1 MGADLGA
8 IMAIT
13 ILSWIYIFIVSVAA
27 GFVVNR
33 LLARLIPVPSYEKE
47 RLFGITGLSVT
58 GLVALTVYAEFFS
71 IFYRVG
77 AACHVV
83 MLLLVAIG
91 CCFHRAEVSKLFGSM
106 TERWKKLSNNARIIM
121 ILIILAGAF
130 FSSNGT
136 FHTDTG
142 IYHAQAIRMLEEYGV
157 LKGLGNLQLHFAY
170 NSAYLPLCAL
180 FTMSFILPFP
190 LHSMT
195 GFFMVLFSCYA
206 AMGLFEFGR
215 HERHGGDFAR
225 IAILVYALTNM
236 TGLQSPATDYGT
248 MFFTLYIMCCWIT
261 YAEERRSEA
270 ETDKIAVYGY
280 LSVLSIFA
288 VSMKLSAALLVIL
301 AVYPAIMLIRKKMFR
316 EFGFFLLSGFLSF
329 LPYMI
334 RNVILS
340 GWLFYP
346 VASIDLFDVI
356 WKIPAEYMKV
366 DADQIKVWG
375 RCLYDIKRANDGPLT
390 WLPIWWSEKQHYEV
404 MIIYSQFVGLLLLF
418 LILLFKLREKKY
430 DPAVVIF
437 YGTIIANLLMWF
449 FTAPFIRYGL
459 AFLLLLPLC
468 AFGDMLHYIIR
479 KKNIVLALVASL
491 VLVGFC
497 SWIDEYFMD
506 DMVFVKHF
514 CMADHYLIPV
524 DFDRGNMTATD
535 MDGLTV
541 YVADVD
547 EVNSYYFSP
556 GSCYDFMVERTELIG
571 DDIREGFKP
580 KR

>member
-1 MGADLGA
+1 MV
-8 IMAIT
+8 IT
-13 ILSWIYIFIVSVAA
+13 ILSWIYIFAVCVVM
-27 GFVVNR
+27 GLVVNKT
-33 LLARLIPVPSYEKE
+33 LARYIPVPAYRTFSH
-47 RLFGITGLSVT
+47 FGLTGLCVT
-58 GLVALTVYAEFFS
+58 GLVTLTVYAEIFS
-71 IFYRVG
+71 VFYKVG
-77 AACHVV
+77 AVCHLV
-83 MLLLVAIG
+83 MLVVLAIG
-91 CCFHRAEVSKLFGSM
+91 AFYYRSELSDLFKAVK
-106 TERWKKLSNNARIIM
+106 ERSLGMRRNLFIYA
-121 ILIILAGAF
+121 LIILAAAF

-170 NSAYLPLCAL
+170 NSSYLALCAL

-195 GFFMVLFSCYA
+195 GFFMVLFTCYA
-206 AMGLFEFGR
+206 VSGLAKWKE

-248 MFFTLYIMCCWIT
+248 MFFTLYIMCSWIT
-261 YAEERRSEA
+261 FGEESASSDDRE
-270 ETDKIAVYGY
+270 KIALYGY
-280 LSVLSIFA
+280 LAVLSIFT

-301 AVYPAIMLIRKKMFR
+301 AVYPAVMLIKKKMFK
-316 EFGFFLLSGFLSF
+316 EFGCFLLIGFLSF

-346 VASIDLFDVI
+346 VASIDFFNVI

-366 DADQIKVWG
+366 DSDQIKVWG
-375 RCLYDIKRANDGPLT
+375 RCLYDIGRVDESVRT
-390 WLPIWWSEKQHYEV
+390 WLPIWWAQKQHYEV
-404 MIIYSQFVGLLLLF
+404 MLIYSQFVGTLLLAV
-418 LILLFKLREKKY
+418 ILLCRAREKKLNL
-430 DPAVVIF
+430 AVAVFYLTIF
-437 YGTIIANLLMWF
+437 ANLVMWF

-468 AFGDMLHYIIR
+468 AFGDILYYIVS
-479 KKNIVLALVASL
+479 KKSLVLALVSSL
-491 VLVGFC
+491 LLINFC
-497 SWIDEYFMD
+497 SWIDNYFMD
-506 DMVFVKHF
+506 DMVFAKHNV
-514 CMADHYLIPV
+514 MSGYYVVPV
-524 DFDRGNMTATD
+524 DFDEGNMTTMD
-535 MDGLTV
+535 MGGLTV
-541 YVADVD
+541 YVAGID
-547 EVNSYYFSP
+547 EINSYYVSP

>member
-1 MGADLGA
+1 MV
-8 IMAIT
+8 IT
-13 ILSWIYIFIVSVAA
+13 ILSWIYIFIISITV

-33 LLARLIPVPSYEKE
+33 LLSELIPTPSY
-47 RLFGITGLSVT
+47 RTCGHFGLTGLCVT
-58 GLVALTVYAEFFS
+58 GLVTLTVYSEVFS
-71 IFYRVG
+71 IFYKVG
-77 AACHVV
+77 AICHVV
-83 MLLLVAIG
+83 MLVLVAAG
-91 CCFHRAEVSKLFGSM
+91 CYFSRKELAELLDYFRTQIKN
-106 TERWKKLSNNARIIM
+106 LSINAKVVV
-121 ILIILAGAF
+121 ILIILTGAF

-206 AMGLFEFGR
+206 VTGLVRWKE
-215 HERHGGDFAR
+215 HERHGGDLAR
-225 IAILVYALTNM
+225 VAILVYALTNM

-261 YAEERRSEA
+261 YTQESGIEA
-270 ETDKIAVYGY
+270 DRDKIAFYGY

-288 VSMKLSAALLVIL
+288 VSMKLSAALLVVL
-301 AVYPAIMLIRKKMFR
+301 AVFPAILLIKKKMFK
-316 EFGFFLLSGFLSF
+316 EFGIFILIGFLSF

-346 VASIDLFDVI
+346 VASIDLFNVI
-356 WKIPAEYMKV
+356 WKIPAEYIKV
-366 DADQIKVWG
+366 DSDQIKVWG
-375 RCLYDIKRANDGPLT
+375 RCLYDITRIDDGVKT
-390 WLPIWWSEKQHYEV
+390 WLPIWWAEKQHYEV
-404 MIIYSQFVGLLLLF
+404 MLIYSQFVGALLLALTF
-418 LILLFKLREKKY
+418 VFRLREKKVTL
-430 DPAVVIF
+430 AMVIF
-437 YGTIIANLLMWF
+437 YMTVIANLVMWF

-468 AFGDMLHYIIR
+468 TFGDMLEYIVR
-479 KKNIVLALVASL
+479 KKSIILALVASL
-491 VLVGFC
+491 VLINFC
-497 SWIDEYFMD
+497 SWIDDYFMD
-506 DMVFVKHF
+506 DLVFVKHNI
-514 CMADHYLIPV
+514 MEGHYIVPV
-524 DFDRGNMTATD
+524 PFDEGNMTAVD

-541 YVADVD
+541 YVAGAD
-547 EVNSYYFSP
+547 EINSYYVSP
-556 GSCYDFMVERTELIG
+556 GSCYSFMVERTKLIG
-571 DDIREGFKP
+571 DDISKGFMP
-580 KR
+580 RR